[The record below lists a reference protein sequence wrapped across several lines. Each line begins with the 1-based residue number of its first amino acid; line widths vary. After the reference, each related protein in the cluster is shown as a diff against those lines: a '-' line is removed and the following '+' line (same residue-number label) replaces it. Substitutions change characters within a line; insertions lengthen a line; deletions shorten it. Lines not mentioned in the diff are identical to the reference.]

1 MSQTIPT
8 GTTTK
13 VQPRLVDSTYFTI
26 HRTFVSNSCFK
37 SLAKVVKM
45 DHEVGDSRR
54 VNRVHRTVHSGSAP
68 LRGARRATLIPI
80 LYLILFV
87 AVAPCGGCARE
98 SPVCVYRLPLCRSTG
113 TGKQTPGGA
122 GTHTGHTDRRTSQP
136 SQPTTHPRETARRP
150 NQRPTQVRPQPRS
163 RPLPAADSEERPP
176 PANPT
181 QPPPAPPGGA
191 GDTNLT
197 KHLNNHEP
205 HRLTRQTGTGRSSEL
220 RKVA

>member
-13 VQPRLVDSTYFTI
+13 VQPRLEPTSQYTAHSFQI
-26 HRTFVSNSCFK
+26 RAFK

-54 VNRVHRTVHSGSAP
+54 VHRTSYGTQRVSATP
-68 LRGARRATLIPI
+68 RRAACHPFCIKFCSWPWRRAVGARVSL
-80 LYLILFV
+80 
-87 AVAPCGGCARE
+87 PCVCTG
-98 SPVCVYRLPLCRSTG
+98 SPCVVRPVPVNRHRG
-113 TGKQTPGGA
+113 EP
-122 GTHTGHTDRRTSQP
+122 GHTRDTRSQTNLTTI
-136 SQPTTHPRETARRP
+136 PTHHAPARDRETTR